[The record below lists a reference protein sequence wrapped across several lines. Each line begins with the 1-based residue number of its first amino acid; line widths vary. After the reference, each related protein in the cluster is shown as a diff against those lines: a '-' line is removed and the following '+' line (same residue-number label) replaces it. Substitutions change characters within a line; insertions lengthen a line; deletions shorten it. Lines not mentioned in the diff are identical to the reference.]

1 MQASKTL
8 FQSILWRG
16 LYYVTVFII
25 NILIA
30 RHFQAAT
37 SGSIYYISS
46 IYSFILLFVS
56 FSIESGITYFV
67 ASEKI
72 AANKLF
78 GFAIFWSLI
87 TGVIIFLL
95 LSFFTKFNYGGIDE
109 RLLFISSITFICG
122 NLLTAYCTGIFYA
135 KNDFLLPNLV
145 SIIITLALILILPYN
160 GRSIVEGINDNNY
173 FYLYFGSF
181 LLQGI
186 CLAVVIFSK
195 YIKINRQWFLSGEEF
210 RSLFRYCMMAYLANI
225 IFFLLYRIDYWFVE
239 KYCTPVQ
246 LGNYIQVSK
255 LGQMFFILPTILASV
270 VFPLT
275 AGGQREKVNSLL
287 TMLSRTILWLY
298 AAVCVVLLLTG
309 KWLFPFIF
317 GNDFTEM
324 YQPFALLMP
333 GILSLSGLF
342 SLTAYYA
349 GKNKMKVNITGSL
362 LALVVIIIGDSIF
375 IPVYGINAAALISSL
390 GYIIYQLY
398 VLIVFNKEYQTRII
412 EFFIFKMVDWKNMKK
427 ILWSY
432 FKN

>member
-1 MQASKTL
+1 MQAGRTL

-16 LYYVTVFII
+16 LYYAAVFII

-46 IYSFILLFVS
+46 IYSFILLFTS
-56 FSIESGITYFV
+56 FSIESGITYFA

-72 AANKLF
+72 GLNKLF
-78 GFAIFWSLI
+78 GFAVFWSLI
-87 TGVIIFLL
+87 VGVIIFLL
-95 LSFFTKFNYGGIDE
+95 LSFFIKVNYAGIDE
-109 RLLFISSITFICG
+109 QLLFISSITFICG

-135 KNDFLLPNLV
+135 KNNFLLPNLV
-145 SIIITLALILILPYN
+145 SIIITATLIIILPYH

-186 CLAVVIFSK
+186 CLAVLILLK
-195 YIKINRQWFLSGEEF
+195 YVRIKRQWFLSAEEF
-210 RSLFRYCMMAYLANI
+210 WSLFRYCMTAYLANI

-275 AGGQREKVNSLL
+275 AGGQREKVNGLL

-298 AAVCVVLLLTG
+298 AVVCGLLLLTG

-317 GNDFTEM
+317 GNDFTGM
-324 YQPFALLMP
+324 YQPFALLIP

-342 SLTAYYA
+342 TLTAYYA

-362 LALVVIIIGDSIF
+362 LALVVIIAGDSIF
-375 IPVYGINAAALISSL
+375 IPAYGINAAALISSF

-398 VLIVFNKEYQTRII
+398 VLIVFNKEYKTRII
-412 EFFIFKMVDWKNMKK
+412 EFFIFKMNDWKNMKK
-427 ILWSY
+427 ILWGY